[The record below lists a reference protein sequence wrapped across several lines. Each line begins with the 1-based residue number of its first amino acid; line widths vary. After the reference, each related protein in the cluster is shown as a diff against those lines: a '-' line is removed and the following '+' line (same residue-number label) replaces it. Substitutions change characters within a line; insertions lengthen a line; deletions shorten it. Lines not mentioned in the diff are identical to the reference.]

1 MASMVVMGMG
11 VTGRAVAT
19 ALLRRNI
26 DVVALDD
33 RMSEELA
40 AWSKETGI
48 TVAAPQAVDLSQILE
63 TSDGL
68 LPAPGLPH
76 HHPIFAAAAT
86 HNVDVL
92 SEFDLAACWDSRPVV
107 AVTGTDGKTTV
118 VTLAHRMLE
127 ASGLKAMPVG
137 NTDTPWVEAIE
148 DQSIDIFVVEASSFR
163 LGHSQRFS
171 PQVATWLNF
180 GPDHLDAHD
189 GLEAYEFAK
198 ASIWA
203 SLESGAVAL
212 ANRDDDVVSR
222 HAAAIAAFAPGAIV
236 QTFGSDAPPT
246 SVDHGIVDGSLV
258 VGGEEL
264 LTVSE
269 LSRSL
274 PHDLLNGL
282 AATAS
287 TLPVGASR
295 QAAADVLRGFDG
307 LEHRVEHIATIGGVS
322 YVNDSKA
329 TTPHAAAAALGGF
342 DSIVLIAGGK
352 NKGLAFDDMLD
363 HVNQRRDVDGRC
375 RESGQLDQCRR
386 RRCTAI
392 TGVRVI

>member
-76 HHPIFAAAAT
+76 HHPIFAAA
-86 HNVDVL
+86 
-92 SEFDLAACWDSRPVV
+92 
-107 AVTGTDGKTTV
+107 
-118 VTLAHRMLE
+118 
-127 ASGLKAMPVG
+127 
-137 NTDTPWVEAIE
+137 
-148 DQSIDIFVVEASSFR
+148 
-163 LGHSQRFS
+163 HSQRFS

-363 HVNQRRDVDGRC
+363 HVARIRHVVAIGDSAPDIEAVFAPHAATSVATSMEDAVNQASSISVDGDVVLLSPACASFDWFDNYKHRG
-375 RESGQLDQCRR
+375 RVFSQ
-386 RRCTAI
+386 I
-392 TGVRVI
+392 VRSRHEASA